1 MSPSPSPPPTKSC
14 LKRNSFSGTAT
25 TRPLFLDGAAP
36 SANTRARAASMS
48 ASPVF
53 VSDAASDHS
62 SPSFANYG
70 YCNGHDHGAP
80 RARRKSVSFCEEDD
94 VRVFYPVT
102 DPLCKQARKQVVRIF
117 SEYPFLLLVHIMR
130 C

>member
-1 MSPSPSPPPTKSC
+1 MSLAPSPLPPKSC
-14 LKRNSFSGTAT
+14 LKRNSFSEPT

-36 SANTRARAASMS
+36 ITRARAATVST
-48 ASPVF
+48 SPVPVF
-53 VSDAASDHS
+53 DSDSDTASDHS
-62 SPSFANYG
+62 AFPPPSAHPYYGANP
-70 YCNGHDHGAP
+70 P

-117 SEYPFLLLVHIMR
+117 SESLPLRRREDIEV
-130 C
+130 